1 MRRSEEMLKKET
13 EIHNQIKSKLG
24 SFTKKEGGNLAT
36 RDFTDDIY
44 TNKFLTVQSFVEGIG
59 SELFTNL
66 LVVLPKLKIDLFIAE
81 QNNIMTEYYQ
91 MMDEN
96 EKKRSND
103 YARTRLNDLKEKQGQ
118 DLTAFLEKFEL
129 GHVEATPEWEEKAFK
144 AAQKVI
150 EEEFENKKRHRM
162 PCVIVPGN
170 PLPLNIEDKD
180 GNAVY
185 RLVVFKEQAEDVVKA
200 LRRKGYT
207 SRQFVYNQE
216 AWQNEN

>member
-1 MRRSEEMLKKET
+1 
-13 EIHNQIKSKLG
+13 
-24 SFTKKEGGNLAT
+24 
-36 RDFTDDIY
+36 
-44 TNKFLTVQSFVEGIG
+44 
-59 SELFTNL
+59 
-66 LVVLPKLKIDLFIAE
+66 
-81 QNNIMTEYYQ
+81 

-103 YARTRLNDLKEKQGQ
+103 HARSRLNELKEKQGH
-118 DLTAFLEKFEL
+118 DLTVFLEKYEL
-129 GHVEATPEWEEKAFK
+129 GQVEATPEWEEKAFK
-144 AAQKVI
+144 AAQKTI

-162 PCVIVPGN
+162 PVVIVPGN

>member
-1 MRRSEEMLKKET
+1 MLKKET

-24 SFTKKEGGNLAT
+24 SYAKKEGGNLAT

-44 TNKFLTVQSFVEGIG
+44 TNKHVTVTSFVEGIG

-103 YARTRLNDLKEKQGQ
+103 HARTRLNELKEKQGH
-118 DLTAFLEKFEL
+118 DLTVFLEKYEL
-129 GHVEATPEWEEKAFK
+129 GQVEATPEWEEKAFK
-144 AAQKVI
+144 AA
-150 EEEFENKKRHRM
+150 
-162 PCVIVPGN
+162 
-170 PLPLNIEDKD
+170 
-180 GNAVY
+180 
-185 RLVVFKEQAEDVVKA
+185 
-200 LRRKGYT
+200 
-207 SRQFVYNQE
+207 
-216 AWQNEN
+216 